1 MQIKGGRYL
10 FMINEN
16 KINITAHAGC
26 MGTKMDSLEA
36 VVEGIKYGAD
46 IIEIDL
52 NIDKNGNL
60 VLCHDKPKK
69 FENYLRLEEVL
80 KIIKIEETVLLNV
93 DIKDTKLLAKLN
105 NTILDFGLKERV
117 FFTGLDY
124 QSLIDS
130 MEILKGANYF
140 INLGIPKLN
149 VTELSNKDY
158 LNRLLD
164 ELESLNILGVNI
176 NYRLVTP
183 ELINACKERKM
194 MSSVW
199 TVDDNENMKRMI
211 ALEVNSITTKKVDV
225 LKNLISEIK
234 DDRR

>member
-1 MQIKGGRYL
+1 
-10 FMINEN
+10 MINEN

-26 MGTKMDSLEA
+26 MGTKMDSIEA
-36 VVEGIKYGAD
+36 VEEGIKHGAD

-52 NIDKNGNL
+52 NIDANGNL
-60 VLCHDKPKK
+60 VLCHDKPKAFGK
-69 FENYLRLEEVL
+69 YLRLEEVL
-80 KIIKIEETVLLNV
+80 EIIKREETVLLNV

-105 NTILDFGLKERV
+105 NTILGFGLKDRV

-158 LNRLLD
+158 LNRLID

-183 ELINACKERKM
+183 ELINVCKERKM
-194 MSSVW
+194 MSSIW

-211 ALEVNSITTKKVDV
+211 DLEVNSITTKRVDV

-234 DDRR
+234 DDRG

>member
-1 MQIKGGRYL
+1 
-10 FMINEN
+10 MINEN

-26 MGTKMDSLEA
+26 MGTEMDSIEA
-36 VVEGIKYGAD
+36 VEEGIKYGAD

-52 NIDKNGNL
+52 NIDSNGNL
-60 VLCHDKPKK
+60 VLCHDKPKE
-69 FENYLRLEEVL
+69 FEKYLRLEEVL
-80 KIIKIEETVLLNV
+80 EIIKREEAVLLNIDV
-93 DIKDTKLLAKLN
+93 KDAKVLDKLN
-105 NTILDFGLKERV
+105 SIILDFSAENKV

-124 QSLIDS
+124 KCIIDNKK
-130 MEILKGANYF
+130 ILEGTNYF

-149 VTELSNKDY
+149 ITRLRDKEY
-158 LNRLLD
+158 LVGLLD
-164 ELESLNILGVNI
+164 ELESLNIMGINI
-176 NYRLVTP
+176 NYRFVTS

-211 ALEVNSITTKKVDV
+211 ALEVNSITTKRVDV

-234 DDRR
+234 DDRG

>member
-1 MQIKGGRYL
+1 
-10 FMINEN
+10 MINEN

-60 VLCHDKPKK
+60 VLCHDKPKE
-69 FENYLRLEEVL
+69 FEDYLRLEEVL
-80 KIIKIEETVLLNV
+80 KIIKIEETVLLNL
-93 DIKDTKLLAKLN
+93 DIKDTKVLAKLN
-105 NTILDFGLKERV
+105 NTILDFGLEDRV

-124 QSLIDS
+124 QSLIDN
-130 MEILKGANYF
+130 MEILKGTNYF
-140 INLGIPKLN
+140 INLGVPKLN
-149 VTELSNKDY
+149 ITELSSKEY
-158 LNRLLD
+158 LVGLLD
-164 ELESLNILGVNI
+164 ELESLDILGINI

-183 ELINACKERKM
+183 ELINVCKERKM

-199 TVDDNENMKRMI
+199 TIDDNENMKRMI
-211 ALEVNSITTKKVDV
+211 ALEVNSITTKRVDV